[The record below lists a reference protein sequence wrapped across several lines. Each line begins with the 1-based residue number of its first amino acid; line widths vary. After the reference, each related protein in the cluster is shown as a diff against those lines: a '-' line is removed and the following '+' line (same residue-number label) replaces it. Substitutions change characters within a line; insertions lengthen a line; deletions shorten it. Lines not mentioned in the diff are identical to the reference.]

1 MYWRA
6 KAREIIDEALVTA
19 EAKNKHYKVVYLDY
33 DYANSN
39 YHTKKGEVTKEVLVI
54 NY

>member
-1 MYWRA
+1 MKYITKEEFCDWI
-6 KAREIIDEALVTA
+6 E
-19 EAKNKHYKVVYLDY
+19 KNKHYKVVYLDY